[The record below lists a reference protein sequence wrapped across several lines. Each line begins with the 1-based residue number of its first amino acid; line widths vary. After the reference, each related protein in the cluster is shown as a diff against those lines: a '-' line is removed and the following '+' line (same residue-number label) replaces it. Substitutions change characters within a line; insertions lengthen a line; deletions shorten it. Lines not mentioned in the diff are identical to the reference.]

1 MSYWSN
7 EKSLIIPNYRNL
19 GYQNI
24 RLRIYLYIVISEN
37 TCVADQINIHN
48 LFTWYVCHYFFT
60 YTDKEKSY
68 SAGLQKHQQNLRE
81 CFKMPASLAD
91 PMLLADLNTTRSL
104 QRCDLLTGPQAALLI
119 NLLTILFQR
128 RLALN
133 ECNETMKLQL
143 PCQFSRYVPQRG
155 FFLSGWE
162 MSS

>member
-1 MSYWSN
+1 MDYRLHACGKIIYIIRYLKLSLLSYQN
-7 EKSLIIPNYRNL
+7 NGKSLIIPNYRNL

-24 RLRIYLYIVISEN
+24 RLRIYLYSVISEHMI
-37 TCVADQINIHN
+37 ADQINIHN

-81 CFKMPASLAD
+81 CFKMPGSLAD

-128 RLALN
+128 RLA
-133 ECNETMKLQL
+133 
-143 PCQFSRYVPQRG
+143 
-155 FFLSGWE
+155 
-162 MSS
+162 